1 MNPKVKRAP
10 KTKVRIWMKED
21 IPRIVACHR
30 AAYPEY
36 PENAYYNERFYEMQ
50 LLAFPEGQFL
60 AEANGEVIGY
70 ATSLIVQL
78 DDDAHWYTYEEITG
92 GGTFSTH
99 DPSGDT
105 LYGADIGVR
114 PQWRRHGVSKMLYEK
129 RVGLMKRYNL
139 RRMVAYGRLPGYT
152 EYAGKLT
159 AEEYVQNVVAGEIG
173 DPSLSAH
180 LPAGY
185 QVRRVLLDFFWD
197 NASLN

>member
-1 MNPKVKRAP
+1 MPTTTSAFTRCSW
-10 KTKVRIWMKED
+10 R
-21 IPRIVACHR
+21 H
-30 AAYPEY
+30 
-36 PENAYYNERFYEMQ
+36 
-50 LLAFPEGQFL
+50 FPEGQFL
-60 AEANGEVIGY
+60 AEANGDVIGY

-139 RRMVAYGRLPGYT
+139 RRMVAYGRL
-152 EYAGKLT
+152 AGLHRLCRQDDSRGVC
-159 AEEYVQNVVAGEIG
+159 AEGE
-173 DPSLSAH
+173 SA
-180 LPAGY
+180 A
-185 QVRRVLLDFFWD
+185 
-197 NASLN
+197 N